1 MADRISVT
9 YDANIDDLRRKLDE
23 LIGLN
28 DKLAQHAFAAAKA
41 IGAISDAQKGM
52 SGNLKIVNQDIT
64 KIDNSTKTF
73 NSTTNKLQ
81 QSIQNTTNTTNKLQQ
96 SISVTT
102 NTVNKFDNSI
112 RNSGNSITKMGNQL
126 DSTQRSLSGFEGVLL
141 KLRNIV
147 GAIFVFSKLKEA
159 AMAIL
164 DVERKME
171 LLQNRINFVFD
182 STTAGQSAFVRLRDT
197 AIRLGTDFQ
206 SLAEGFAS
214 FGIAAKMAG
223 FSASET
229 EGMFTKVA
237 IGLRAAGASSLQ
249 TQRAFYALQQ
259 MLSKGVVA
267 AEELRR
273 QLGEALPGAS
283 DLMTR
288 AYNRLHPEQELT
300 NRQFT
305 KLLEDGKII
314 SAEVLPELANV
325 IEEVFAPAL
334 AGKQTSLDAS
344 ISRVTT
350 EFERFKLS
358 LSNFLPTKTAFNIL
372 SDFFGDLNLMM
383 ESGYKEFIRLGAIA
397 ASGNLTAFRAAMVE
411 LEAARSAKMAKDA
424 KEEKE
429 IEKRVNHIA
438 ELYLKQG
445 ISSTKAIAGENDRII
460 EQRKELKALNEE
472 LRKREVALNKV
483 TQASASQ
490 VGGFDQ
496 SGPQK
501 IVQAQRAVE
510 QQKLLVNEKAKEI
523 EFTTRLITKIGQLGQ
538 KREEEKEQLSNDAM
552 KAAQKAAE
560 EALAAE
566 RFRLTQLTKGTE
578 EYNKQLISIID
589 AQITLKKIS
598 FADTPEQLKLALAE
612 LNKLKKETEA
622 LTKME
627 SFKAAFELSVIEKE
641 PIEEQLK
648 KYKQFI
654 DSKTEYEL
662 EKNNYS
668 ENERKALIKK
678 SEKEIEKFRLDSL
691 NKQLELEIKQIEKQ
705 ISDISRIEGKAVSA
719 TVGIGVDTSG
729 VDKIDSVTGNRVV
742 GVEVKV
748 DADEL
753 KKLDGLLK
761 EGKQL
766 EVQIS
771 PEIDQSG
778 LSGVNELL
786 KDKDAKIDVS
796 IGGEGESQAKDLL
809 KRLEELKKQAIKN
822 DIAIKDLSATTSE
835 ETASNAIEEET
846 RAQALISEGRKSEL
860 QNEILRQKVLVLS
873 TQEGTEERL
882 KAEQDLLTREAEL
895 RKLDTLE
902 SKDSAEKKA
911 LNIKLIDAQL
921 KEDLGRLNKEFL
933 EEASE
938 ENKKAAE
945 LDQKIR
951 DAIERSEAD
960 SYGRRILKI
969 KQFYRKLIVEAK
981 FAGRDT
987 AALEGAMTREI
998 SKEQVKQV
1006 NEFINAA
1013 GDLYNKFTQ
1022 VQEMEYNNQKVALK
1036 NKLEQGLIS
1045 EEQYNA
1051 EVTRLEKKRFEQNK
1065 DSQRV
1070 NVLINTAS
1078 AIIRAFSD
1086 LGPVG
1091 GAIAAAVISQLSIQQ
1106 LAAINSSQ
1114 FPQGFK
1120 EGVIDLRGPGTETSD
1135 SIPARLSRGESVMT
1149 AQETRDY
1156 KPVLQAIRD
1165 NNFEEFVSK
1174 KYIDAMNVNK
1184 PLRSESFAENIS
1196 NSFDLQ
1202 TEELINAIGKNKRVK
1217 IDNVKELA
1225 EAINPR
1231 TIRDRVIRKSMK

>member
-552 KAAQKAAE
+552 KAAQKAAKE
-560 EALAAE
+560 LLAAE
-566 RFRLTQLTKGTE
+566 ETRLEKTTEGTTA
-578 EYNKQLISIID
+578 YYDQLIKVIE
-589 AQITLKKIS
+589 ARKNLAKIEQR
-598 FADTPEQLKLALAE
+598 DTPQAMGLSLAKLDKDLDKA
-612 LNKLKKETEA
+612 KEMISSFDPNVPEIIIEPEVS
-622 LTKME
+622 ME
-627 SFKAAFELSVIEKE
+627 PLERLDKE
-641 PIEEQLK
+641 IRQIR
-648 KYKQFI
+648 Q
-654 DSKTEYEL
+654 DEL
-662 EKNNYS
+662 E
-668 ENERKALIKK
+668 L
-678 SEKEIEKFRLDSL
+678 
-691 NKQLELEIKQIEKQ
+691 
-705 ISDISRIEGKAVSA
+705 AVY
-719 TVGIGVDTSG
+719 
-729 VDKIDSVTGNRVV
+729 
-742 GVEVKV
+742 
-748 DADEL
+748 
-753 KKLDGLLK
+753 
-761 EGKQL
+761 
-766 EVQIS
+766 
-771 PEIDQSG
+771 
-778 LSGVNELL
+778 
-786 KDKDAKIDVS
+786 
-796 IGGEGESQAKDLL
+796 
-809 KRLEELKKQAIKN
+809 
-822 DIAIKDLSATTSE
+822 
-835 ETASNAIEEET
+835 NA
-846 RAQALISEGRKSEL
+846 
-860 QNEILRQKVLVLS
+860 KVLVEES
-873 TQEGTEERL
+873 KEGTEQRL
-882 KAEQDLLTREAEL
+882 N
-895 RKLDTLE
+895 
-902 SKDSAEKKA
+902 AEK
-911 LNIKLIDAQL
+911 LL
-921 KEDLGRLNKEFL
+921 
-933 EEASE
+933 
-938 ENKKAAE
+938 
-945 LDQKIR
+945 
-951 DAIERSEAD
+951 AIE
-960 SYGRRILKI
+960 
-969 KQFYRKLIVEAK
+969 
-981 FAGRDT
+981 T
-987 AALEGAMTREI
+987 AALEAFRVKISSDSQELKAKKIEEI
-998 SKEQVKQV
+998 NARLTNELGELGKKQV
-1006 NEFINAA
+1006 DSVENTNEEIVDIIQRANDLIEKTELDSYSRRRAVLKQQFEKMARDIKEAMSKTGDFDKLAKLTKALSDVEEA
-1013 GDLYNKFTQ
+1013 GKKAISNLDLNQ
-1022 VQEMEYNNQKVALK
+1022 VGETIDEVGGLYSAVANYQSTILQNEADLLKKQLDQK
-1036 NKLEQGLIS
+1036 LIS
-1045 EEQYNA
+1045 EEEYNM
-1051 EVTRLEKKRFEQNK
+1051 RSMQIEKKRFEHEKQ
-1065 DSQRV
+1065 V
-1070 NVLINTAS
+1070 ATLEATINAAS
-1078 AIIRAFSD
+1078 GI
-1086 LGPVG
+1086 VK
-1091 GAIAAAVISQLSIQQ
+1091 AIAQQRYWQAALITAT
-1106 LAAINSSQ
+1106 AAIQIAAIQSQQ
-1114 FPQGFK
+1114 FPGFK
-1120 EGVIDLRGPGTETSD
+1120 DGVIDLDGPGTGTSD

-1149 AQETRDY
+1149 AEETRDY

-1165 NNFEEFVSK
+1165 NNFEEFITK
-1174 KYIDAMNVNK
+1174 KYINAMNVEGGA
-1184 PLRSESFAENIS
+1184 RSQSFAENIS
-1196 NSFDLQ
+1196 NSFDIQ
-1202 TEELINAIGKNKRVK
+1202 TA
-1217 IDNVKELA
+1217 ELA
-1225 EAINPR
+1225 HLLKQNRRVAIKNVDELAKAMR
-1231 TIRDRVIRKSMK
+1231 RESTSVKVINRRRFK